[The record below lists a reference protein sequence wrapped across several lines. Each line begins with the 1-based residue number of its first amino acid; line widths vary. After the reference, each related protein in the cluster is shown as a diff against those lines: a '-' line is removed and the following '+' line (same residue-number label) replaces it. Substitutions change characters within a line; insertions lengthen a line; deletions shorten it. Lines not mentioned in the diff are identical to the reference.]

1 MEATQK
7 SYKEYVFYDS
17 LKKGLIKECLNPNGK
32 EFRNW
37 YVCERCPNSRPKS
50 RSHMIDHVVCEKHNL
65 NVATNSK
72 NDEVQ
77 SSEVNPLMKKIER
90 LEKELQ
96 DVKEN
101 RDAEIASLQIV
112 IKTLTKNW

>member
-17 LKKGLIKECLNPNGK
+17 LKKGVIKEVPNPEGK
-32 EFRNW
+32 NYRNW
-37 YVCERCPNSRPKS
+37 YVCQSCPNSRPKS
-50 RSHMIDHVVCEKHNL
+50 RSHMIEHVVCEKHNL
-65 NVATNSK
+65 NVAK
-72 NDEVQ
+72 NKNKGVQ
-77 SSEVNPLMKKIER
+77 PSEVNPLVKQIER

-101 RDAEIASLQIV
+101 RDAEIASLQNV
-112 IKTLTKNW
+112 IKCLTKNW